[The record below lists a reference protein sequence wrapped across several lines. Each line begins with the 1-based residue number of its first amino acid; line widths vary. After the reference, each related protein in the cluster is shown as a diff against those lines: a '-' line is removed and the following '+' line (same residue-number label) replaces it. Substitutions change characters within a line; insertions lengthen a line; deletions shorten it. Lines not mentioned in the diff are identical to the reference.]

1 MTALEGAIMVFLP
14 MLMCALS
21 LLQMILS
28 LRKRVKELEAALA
41 KGRMTEALHIRDLKK
56 KVKELEEAL
65 EKERREKNPDQ
76 SQ

>member
-1 MTALEGAIMVFLP
+1 METAMEVVFMVFLP

-65 EKERREKNPDQ
+65 EKERQEKNPEN
-76 SQ
+76 